1 MTLEQLVE
9 VYGEKFVKYILVIDA
24 SIEIKDVKL
33 TKTQGAAIETL
44 QPYAELVLN
53 EQNPFLKNSHKMEIL
68 GGVNQEGKTSI
79 SEIRKLCGGQ
89 MPKPNNDSDKLLQLL
104 TEFVIDAYPA
114 TLILPDTNDPVGRTL
129 WPHISSLAFRHE
141 KSDELLVELLKDR
154 SISRL
159 FPGAPDPSDLVGDK
173 TKQVNAMA
181 NISWSNGSGGSFQL
195 VQLPQSL
202 TAATFRR
209 AMLNGELSIEGILAR
224 VPEILAEVRKLAE
237 GKTVAVPVVIGL
249 SNIVINEGETITL
262 DGGLLRPIR
271 EEDRIWN
278 LWKPDT
284 APQVKSVLVTT
295 AGLRV
300 INKSMWKPGE
310 GTSPEELTANFEKQ
324 KPILEKVH
332 KANEQTINKCRLA
345 LLLASEEDKLISA
358 TDITRSM
365 LNPLA
370 VVTPSSWRRDAMNIY
385 PEVQIDKSMAKNI
398 TKWSK
403 LIAEKFP
410 NNLDLGMRRLLSA
423 TTSRLDP
430 LDGFVDAVICWEN
443 VFGTSEGEVSFR
455 VCASVAKVLE
465 PDKIKRRELFKILKD
480 HYDKRSKLIHG
491 GGEPSVS
498 ESYKMRDYCIK
509 VAIQILKKVISD
521 DNLASADSASSRSK
535 LILLDL
541 YPTQLL

>member
-9 VYGEKFVKYILVIDA
+9 AYGEKFVKYILVIGADV
-24 SIEIKDVKL
+24 EIKDVKL
-33 TKTQGAAIETL
+33 TEIQSSAVEAL
-44 QPYAELVLN
+44 RPHAEQVLI
-53 EQNPFLKNSHKMEIL
+53 EQNPFLKNSHKMGIL
-68 GGVNQEGKTSI
+68 GAVNQEGKASI
-79 SEIRKLCGGQ
+79 SEVRKLCGGQ
-89 MPKPNNDSDKLLQLL
+89 MPKPGNHSDKLLQLL

-141 KSDELLVELLKDR
+141 KSDELLVELLKDQ

-159 FPGAPDPSDLVGDK
+159 FPGAPDPSELIGDK
-173 TKQVNAMA
+173 SKQTEVMA

-195 VQLPQSL
+195 VQLPESI

-209 AMLNGELSIEGILAR
+209 AMLNGEASIEDILAK
-224 VPEILAEVRKLAE
+224 VPEILTEVRKLAE
-237 GKTVAVPVVIGL
+237 GKTINVPVVVGL
-249 SNIVINEGETITL
+249 SNIVINKGESVTL
-262 DGGLLRPIR
+262 NNGLLRPIR
-271 EEDRIWN
+271 EEDKIWN

-284 APQVKSVLVTT
+284 APEVKAVLVTT
-295 AGLRV
+295 AELRV
-300 INKSMWKPGE
+300 IHKSVWKPGE
-310 GTSPEELTANFEKQ
+310 GTSPEEFAANVEKQ

-332 KANEQTINKCRLA
+332 KTNEQTINKCRLA
-345 LLLASEEDKLISA
+345 LLLASEEDKLITA

-370 VVTPSSWRRDAMNIY
+370 AIAPSSWRRDAMNIY
-385 PEVQIDKSMAKNI
+385 PEVQIDKRLAENI
-398 TKWSK
+398 TKWSR

-455 VCASVAKVLE
+455 VCASIAKVLE
-465 PDKIKRRELFKILKD
+465 PDNIKRRELFKILKD
-480 HYDKRSKLIHG
+480 HYDKRSKLVHG
-491 GGEPSVS
+491 GSEPSIS
-498 ESYKMRDYCIK
+498 DSYKMRDYCIK
-509 VAIQILKKVISD
+509 VAIHIIKKVISD

-535 LILLDL
+535 LILLG
-541 YPTQLL
+541 T